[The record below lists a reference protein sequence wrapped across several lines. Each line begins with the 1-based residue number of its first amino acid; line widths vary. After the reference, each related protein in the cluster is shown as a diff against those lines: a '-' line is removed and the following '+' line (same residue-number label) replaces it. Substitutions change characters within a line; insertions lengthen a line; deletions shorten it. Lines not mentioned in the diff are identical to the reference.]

1 MSDSARSRQCCNVF
15 SSLDLTQC
23 CKRGQIPTRATCM
36 LRAKYFFASASKDC
50 REEFLQCCF
59 NFTGE
64 KGRIVYISILS
75 VRTLFNPQQNKYRHW
90 SEMPSFSV
98 MCFIAH
104 ANWSGLAKEVP
115 TFFHT
120 FLLSCIPG
128 QFSLTINNF
137 SSNLTLCSDVS
148 DAISNAKKLSK
159 KPRLFELLP
168 LLVNN

>member
-75 VRTLFNPQQNKYRHW
+75 VRTLFNLQQNKYRHW

-98 MCFIAH
+98 MSFIAH
-104 ANWSGLAKEVP
+104 ANWSGLAQEVP

-128 QFSLTINNF
+128 QFSLTINSF
-137 SSNLTLCSDVS
+137 SPNLTLCSDVS
-148 DAISNAKKLSK
+148 DAISNAIKLSK
-159 KPRLFELLP
+159 KTQII
-168 LLVNN
+168 VS

>member
-1 MSDSARSRQCCNVF
+1 MSDSARTCQCRNVF

-36 LRAKYFFASASKDC
+36 IRAKYFFASASKDC

-64 KGRIVYISILS
+64 KGKIVYISIRL
-75 VRTLFNPQQNKYRHW
+75 VRTLFNPQQDKYRHW

-104 ANWSGLAKEVP
+104 ANRSSLAQEVP

-137 SSNLTLCSDVS
+137 SPNLTLCSDVS
-148 DAISNAKKLSK
+148 DAISNATKLSK
-159 KPRLFELLP
+159 NPDYLNFCHC
-168 LLVNN
+168 

>member
-137 SSNLTLCSDVS
+137 SPYPTLCSDVS
-148 DAISNAKKLSK
+148 DAISNATKLSK
-159 KPRLFELLP
+159 NPDYLNFCHC
-168 LLVNN
+168 